1 MDSPGVS
8 AGFGSFEASD
18 FPGGFFCLT
27 FGNPTNFGLEFCGP
41 WMALIDDLDVRG
53 GQGSALVPPVR
64 PRAFGGGEEGE
75 GGGLTF
81 LEVSMGVFQK
91 PGFGVFDCLIGVNL
105 DWGLVRD

>member
-64 PRAFGGGEEGE
+64 PGAFGGG
-75 GGGLTF
+75 GGGGGRGADF
-81 LEVSMGVFQK
+81 
-91 PGFGVFDCLIGVNL
+91 PGGFHGGFSEAWF
-105 DWGLVRD
+105 WGF